1 MRGHETKS
9 GGDGGPRVS
18 ASGFD
23 VARAALAGLIGI
35 ILVIT
40 VALNVSGGEDD
51 AASSSAERGRRA
63 MTLTEYALL
72 SRAERL
78 EGLAYWVGRRP
89 GIDHFELEREAGGNL
104 YLRYLPKESLAGD
117 RRSET
122 LTVASYPVVEARRL
136 LEREARAKG
145 LELSRHDGFVM
156 LGSGK
161 SHNAY
166 IVFDEVP
173 ELQVE
178 IYAPQRGEAV
188 KLAVSGALAPLHWTP
203 LD

>member
-1 MRGHETKS
+1 
-9 GGDGGPRVS
+9 
-18 ASGFD
+18 
-23 VARAALAGLIGI
+23 VARVVIVGLIGI
-35 ILVIT
+35 ILVVT
-40 VALNVSGGEDD
+40 VARNMSESEDD
-51 AASSSAERGRRA
+51 AASSSAERGMGRI
-63 MTLTEYALL
+63 TLTEYELL

-89 GIDHFELEREAGGNL
+89 GVDHFELEREAGGNL
-104 YLRYLPKESLAGD
+104 YLRYLPNQSLTGD

-122 LTVASYPVVEARRL
+122 LTVASYPVAEARQL
-136 LEREARAKG
+136 LGHAARAKG
-145 LELSRHDGFVM
+145 VELSRHNGFVM
-156 LGSGK
+156 LGSDK

-188 KLAVSGALAPLHWTP
+188 KLAVSGVLTPLHWTP